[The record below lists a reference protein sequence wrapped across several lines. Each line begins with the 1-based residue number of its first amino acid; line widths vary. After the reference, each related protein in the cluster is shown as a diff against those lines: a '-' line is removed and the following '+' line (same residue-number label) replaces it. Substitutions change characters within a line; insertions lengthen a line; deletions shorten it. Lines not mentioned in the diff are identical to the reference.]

1 MARSEPRQGLMP
13 SIVDRLTDPDAT
25 AAAWRQGFGWQQII
39 DSVRRDLEDLLNSH
53 QVYTSGLED
62 WPESQTSLLTYGL
75 PDFASLSAN
84 TPQEREQVAKLLEEI
99 IMRFEPRLRN
109 VRANLVESKNPH
121 ERTIGFHI
129 DAQLN
134 VDPAPEVSFET
145 VMELTTGRTLIR
157 SSEGAA

>member
-1 MARSEPRQGLMP
+1 MARAEPKQGLMP
-13 SIVDRLTDPDAT
+13 SILDRLTDPDAT

-53 QVYTSGLED
+53 QVYLEELEE
-62 WPESQTSLLTYGL
+62 WPETKSSLLRYGL
-75 PDFASLSAN
+75 PDFGSLNAN
-84 TPQEREQVAKLLEEI
+84 TPQEREDVARLLEVLI
-99 IMRFEPRLRN
+99 TRFEPRLKN
-109 VRANLVESKNPH
+109 VRASLVEPKNPH
-121 ERTIGFHI
+121 ERTVGFHI

-157 SSEGAA
+157 QGEGSA